1 MRTSGSRA
9 VRGFLVA
16 AAIGATTLG
25 ALTTS
30 AFAAPAHRNPL
41 AKLTAG
47 QIATKAI
54 GDLKSASS
62 FHFRQSFKAQGQT
75 YTISLS
81 VNHHGCTGNFTLG
94 DMGGA
99 VFLEIGSTVY
109 LQPDDQ
115 FWTFAGVPAADL
127 STVHG
132 MWVEVTGASGDPGSP
147 DPQICAAKNFASEFG
162 LQSKNLIKGKTAKV
176 AGHSAL
182 QIKGK
187 KGLPS
192 YYVTISSTPEFLTA
206 NSKQQGLYTF
216 SAYGAKVTLT
226 APPAS
231 EILQDPPT
239 GTGPTV
245 RTAARAAHPAASV
258 IQAVQALLARG

>member
-1 MRTSGSRA
+1 MGISVSRA
-9 VRGFLVA
+9 MRGLLVA
-16 AAIGATTLG
+16 VAVGATTFG
-25 ALTTS
+25 ALTAS
-30 AFAAPAHRNPL
+30 AYAAPAHRDPL
-41 AKLTAG
+41 AKLTADK
-47 QIATKAI
+47 IAAKAI

-75 YTISLS
+75 YTVSLS
-81 VNHHGCTGNFTLG
+81 VNHHGCTGKFTLG

-127 STVHG
+127 GTVHG
-132 MWVEVTGASGDPGSP
+132 MWIEITGAFGSPGSP
-147 DPQICAAKNFASEFG
+147 NPELCAAKEFASEFG

-182 QIKGK
+182 QLKGK

-206 NSKQQGLYTF
+206 NSRQQGMYTF

-245 RTAARAAHPAASV
+245 RTAGRAAHPVASV
-258 IQAVQALLARG
+258 IQAVQTLLARG